1 MHNIRLF
8 LSYLYAVILKCLID
22 TNLVINILTKM
33 KVKFFDFKLFVAFVF
48 IMTSMAVSGQRLI
61 KGVILDSTN
70 EEPLIGA
77 NVLIPGTSM
86 GTITDFE
93 GMFTLNVG
101 TGVTELQISYA
112 GYTTQNIALSLESD
126 YKILLSPGKILDEV
140 IVIGYG
146 VIKKSDKTGAV
157 TSVGADELNTGRLSD
172 PIEALQGK
180 AAGVTV
186 SKQGGDPNSGFS
198 VNIRGAAS
206 FTSGTGPLFVVD
218 GVPGVDPTTIAPTDI
233 ESYNVLKDAASTSI
247 YGARGAN
254 GVILITTKT
263 ASKKEGDNL
272 VIDYS
277 SQLSIDNVARRYN
290 MLSGDQ
296 IRDFA
301 QQTGRVFIDGGANT
315 DWQDEIYRTGLTQDH
330 NLSFMNGTKTSN
342 FRASLSHMN
351 IEGVL
356 KGSSKTR
363 NIARLNYTQK
373 AFDDLMTINTRL
385 ATTIETNE
393 YTNYG
398 GGISP
403 TNVIYQALRRSPT
416 DPVRNPDGS
425 FFETDRSFQYFNPLA
440 IIEDIQNNRDA
451 KRILGNVSVDLNLL
465 KNLKGW
471 VNAAYMRDDDE
482 SLYFEPRATASNQTN
497 GFGRRS
503 YNNRTSQIFES
514 TLTYFDEIREAHN
527 FSVMGGYS
535 YQIDGF
541 NGFSAAGR
549 NATSDYIGANN
560 LAIFLDHESDRPSG
574 YKNER
579 LLISLFSRA
588 MYDYKGKYLA
598 SLSMRRDGSSVFG
611 LNNRWGWFPSASLGW
626 NILEESFLQDQ
637 RLFDQLK
644 LRVSYGLAGN
654 QNIPADR
661 EKILFGPSGRAINP
675 ETGEEVINYIVSGGT
690 NPNPNLR
697 WETNAET
704 NIGIDFGLW
713 NSKLSGSLELYQR
726 RTYDL
731 VYDFQVPV
739 PPNKQ
744 QRTTGNAGEIKNTG
758 IEATL
763 QYFAIN
769 KSNIKW
775 KTLLVFSS
783 NRQTTVSLGSEEFPL
798 GEIPTLFVSGR
809 GLVGGINN
817 AQVIRPGL
825 AVGTFVMPEFA
836 GLSEDGKFLFYTAAG
851 GVTRDVSRAERRVVG
866 SAQPKFQLG
875 WSNFVNIGKNV
886 DVSASF
892 RSLIGYQVLNVTRMV
907 FSNPADL
914 PTLNVL
920 QEGLE
925 EYENGLTSNPTLSSY
940 YLEDASFLRLDNL
953 SVGYN
958 WDVKHKY
965 LKNVR
970 FYLTGTNLLLI
981 TGYSGI
987 DPEISFGGSEFGRD
1001 QYDVYPRTRTVTL
1014 GFNAKF

>member
-1 MHNIRLF
+1 MKMSICNFRL
-8 LSYLYAVILKCLID
+8 AVVLA
-22 TNLVINILTKM
+22 
-33 KVKFFDFKLFVAFVF
+33 FFGMSFVVA
-48 IMTSMAVSGQRLI
+48 GQRTV

-77 NVLIPGTSM
+77 NILIPGTSL
-86 GTITDFE
+86 GTITDIDGNFD
-93 GMFTLNVG
+93 LNIG
-101 TGVTELQISYA
+101 ADVTELQISYA
-112 GYTTQNIALSLESD
+112 GYTTQNVVLGIENEFR
-126 YKILLSPGKILDEV
+126 ILLSPGKVLEEV

-146 VIKKSDKTGAV
+146 VIKKSDKTGPV
-157 TSVGADELNTGRLSD
+157 TSVGAEELNTGRLSD

-186 SKQGGDPNSGFS
+186 SKQGGDPNAGFS

-233 ESYNVLKDAASTSI
+233 ASYNVLKDAASTAI

-263 ASKKEGDNL
+263 AAQKEGDNL

-277 SQLSIDNVARRYN
+277 SQLSVDNVARRYD
-290 MLSGDQ
+290 MLSGEQ

-301 QQTGRVFIDGGANT
+301 QRTGRVFIDGGANT

-351 IEGVL
+351 IEGVIR
-356 KGSSKTR
+356 GSSKTR
-363 NIARLNYTQK
+363 SIARLNYSQK
-373 AFDDLMTINTRL
+373 AFDDFMTINTRL
-385 ATTIETNE
+385 ATTIENNE
-393 YTNYG
+393 YVNYG

-425 FFETDRSFQYFNPLA
+425 LFETDRSFQYFNPVA

-451 KRILGNVSVDLNLL
+451 KRILGNVSIDLNLH
-465 KNLKGW
+465 KKLKGF

-503 YNNRTSQIFES
+503 YNNRTSQVFEG
-514 TLTYFDEIREAHN
+514 TLTYLEKIKTDHN

-588 MYDYKGKYLA
+588 MYDYRGKYLA

-611 LNNRWGWFPSASLGW
+611 TNNRWGWFPSASLGW

-661 EKILFGPSGRAINP
+661 EKVLFGPSGRAINP
-675 ETGEEVINYIVSGGT
+675 ETGEEVINYIVAGGT

-713 NSKLSGSLELYQR
+713 NSKLSGSVELYQR
-726 RTYDL
+726 RTFDL

-763 QYFAIN
+763 QYFAVN
-769 KSNIKW
+769 KPNLKW
-775 KTLLVFSS
+775 KTLLVFSA
-783 NRQTTVSLGSEEFPL
+783 NRQTTVSLGSDEFPL

-875 WSNFVNIGKNV
+875 WSNFINIGKHI

-892 RSLIGYQVLNVTRMV
+892 RSIIGYQVLNVTRMV

-925 EYENGLTSNPTLSSY
+925 EFENGLTSNPTLSSY

-958 WDVKHKY
+958 WDVNHKY

-970 FYLTGTNLLLI
+970 FYLTGTNLFLI

-1001 QYDVYPRTRTVTL
+1001 QYDVYPRTRTITL